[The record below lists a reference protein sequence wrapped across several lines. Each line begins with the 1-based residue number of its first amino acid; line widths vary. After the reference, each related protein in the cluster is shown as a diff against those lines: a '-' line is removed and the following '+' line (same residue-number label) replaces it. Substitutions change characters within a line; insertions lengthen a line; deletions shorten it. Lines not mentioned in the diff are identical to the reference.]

1 MSEKSKINRR
11 QFIQRSA
18 LGSAAM
24 GMALGEGHG
33 EAPEVPAHVPAS
45 DKVTVGM
52 IGVGARA
59 QELMQAIMTLPGTEI
74 VGVCDAYKGRTERAV
89 ARTKGRAKI
98 YKDYKE
104 ILADTSTDT
113 AAIATPAHQHTTTA
127 IHPRQA
133 GQAVPPAQP

>member
-11 QFIQRSA
+11 QFTQRSA

-45 DKVTVGM
+45 DKVTDGM

-74 VGVCDAYKGRTERAV
+74 VAVCDAYKARTHDAV
-89 ARTKGRAKI
+89 AGPNARVKAYKRAK
-98 YKDYKE
+98 
-104 ILADTSTDT
+104 
-113 AAIATPAHQHTTTA
+113 
-127 IHPRQA
+127 
-133 GQAVPPAQP
+133 

>member
-33 EAPEVPAHVPAS
+33 EAPEVPARVPAS

-74 VGVCDAYKGRTERAV
+74 VGVCDAYKGRTDRAV
-89 ARTKGRAKI
+89 ARTKGRAKVSPLRTI
-98 YKDYKE
+98 GTQRSQSTRFGRAKTC
-104 ILADTSTDT
+104 TSRS
-113 AAIATPAHQHTTTA
+113 P
-127 IHPRQA
+127 
-133 GQAVPPAQP
+133 